1 MVNTNSFLLNK
12 INEIKNEL
20 SQLNQNH
27 DLFELIGSVR
37 DVFSSAYLTNSIA
50 DSVVVSDLWQA
61 LLAVFLYSE
70 VYSNKFE
77 SILTMSYIS
86 LYAKQNNI
94 SLNLAEL
101 KKWRTEQVSKN
112 ISLEL
117 LECVDDIFLNE

>member
-1 MVNTNSFLLNK
+1 MLNK

>member
-37 DVFSSAYLTNSIA
+37 DAFSSAYLTNSIA